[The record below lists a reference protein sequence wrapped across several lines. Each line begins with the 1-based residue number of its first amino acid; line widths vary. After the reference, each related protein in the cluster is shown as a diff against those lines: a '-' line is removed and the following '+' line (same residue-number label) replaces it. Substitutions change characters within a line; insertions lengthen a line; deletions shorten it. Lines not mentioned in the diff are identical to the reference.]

1 MNMNFI
7 WCRLKR
13 TQFIRPLTSQG
24 SKARPID
31 IPDGHAEKRRL
42 STLHQPISN
51 SIDEATM

>member
-1 MNMNFI
+1 MKMNFTSS
-7 WCRLKR
+7 LKR

-24 SKARPID
+24 SKARPVD

>member
-1 MNMNFI
+1 MRRGDN
-7 WCRLKR
+7 WPVAGGKDHA
-13 TQFIRPLTSQG
+13 G
-24 SKARPID
+24 KARPVD